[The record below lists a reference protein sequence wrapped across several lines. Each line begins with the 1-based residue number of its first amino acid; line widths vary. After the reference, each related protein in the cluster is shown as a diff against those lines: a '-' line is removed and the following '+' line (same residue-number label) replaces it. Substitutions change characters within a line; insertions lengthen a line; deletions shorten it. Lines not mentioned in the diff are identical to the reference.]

1 MESATDNNSNSNNNN
16 TDSWA
21 NPERAYEPKPD
32 DPKIIWLHRARG
44 SSRDA
49 PVVSAKEAG
58 IEAVWAR
65 LFPNDEHAIVWYAF
79 PVI

>member
-1 MESATDNNSNSNNNN
+1 MESAAANNNSSSNN

-21 NPERAYEPKPD
+21 NPKRTYVPKPG
-32 DPKIIWLHRARG
+32 DPKIVWLQRSRG
-44 SSRDA
+44 SSKDA
-49 PVVSAKEAG
+49 AMVLAKEAG